1 MNKNHLAVIVLIVGA
16 GVDYAFAS
24 YARQLSQAFQMS
36 ELALL
41 LRMRPILLAFFYG
54 LLCLAASRV
63 PGKLSPYLMALIAAV
78 LLWVAFPLMN
88 HFGVRLSVR
97 IAEFMNAVAPSQLG
111 LIFNA
116 GGLILGFG
124 LYQHL
129 ASKK

>member
-1 MNKNHLAVIVLIVGA
+1 MNKNHLAVIALVGA

-129 ASKK
+129 TSKK